1 VTYNTVTTRRIVVV
15 DVVTVTGT
23 SPVMVEVRAVEVTD
37 IVMGVI
43 CRHAHAEDML
53 ADLNLRSTSARQASV
68 VAATLIASACL
79 GIIGG

>member
-1 VTYNTVTTRRIVVV
+1 VV

-23 SPVMVEVRAVEVTD
+23 SPVMVEARAVEVTD

-43 CRHAHAEDML
+43 CRQAHAEDIL
-53 ADLNLRSTSARQASV
+53 SYANLRSTSARQASV

>member
-1 VTYNTVTTRRIVVV
+1 MA
-15 DVVTVTGT
+15 DVAAVTGT
-23 SPVMVEVRAVEVTD
+23 SPVMVEVGAEDVTD

-53 ADLNLRSTSARQASV
+53 ADANLRSTSARQASV
-68 VAATLIASACL
+68 IAATLIASACL